1 MYKVFFNDK
10 IFYVSNNLDSYDFE
24 NVSDF
29 VLSLKKDNLKKTKY
43 NIMSQSFDL
52 FSSHFHKIDAAGG
65 LVVNNNKFLFIYKN
79 NKWDLPK
86 GKIEEKENS
95 EKAALREVVEETG
108 LINIRLKKF
117 LTKTFHIYFDK
128 IWFLKTTF
136 WFLMDTEDIYLNPQE
151 NEGITKA
158 QWFSKSE
165 LDQVVENSYLN
176 IRCVFDDF
184 SRR

>member
-10 IFYVSNNLDSYDFE
+10 IFYVSNNLDSYDFS

-29 VLSLKKDNLKKTKY
+29 MLCLKKDKLKKKKY
-43 NIMSQSFDL
+43 NIMSQSFDF

-65 LVVNNNKFLFIYKN
+65 LVVNNDKFLFIYKN

-95 EKAALREVVEETG
+95 EKAALREVSEETG
-108 LINIRLKKF
+108 LVNIRLKKF

-128 IWFLKTTF
+128 AWFLKTTF
-136 WFLMDTEDIYLNPQE
+136 WFLMDTEDIDLSPQK
-151 NEGITKA
+151 NEGITNA
-158 QWFSKSE
+158 QWFYKSE
-165 LDQVVENSYLN
+165 IEQVVKNSYLN
-176 IRCVFDDF
+176 IRCVVGDF

>member
-1 MYKVFFNDK
+1 MYKVFLNDK
-10 IFYVSNNLDSYDFE
+10 IFYVSNNLDSYDFT

-29 VLSLKKDNLKKTKY
+29 MSSLKKDKLKKKKY
-43 NIMSQSFDL
+43 NIMSQSFDF
-52 FSSHFHKIDAAGG
+52 FSSHFETIDAAGG

-95 EKAALREVVEETG
+95 EKAALREVAEETG
-108 LINIRLKKF
+108 LVNIRLKKF

-136 WFLMDTEDIYLNPQE
+136 WFLMDTEDIDLNPQK

-158 QWFSKSE
+158 HWFSKSE
-165 LDQVVENSYLN
+165 SEQVVGSSYLN
-176 IRCVFDDF
+176 IRNVFDNF